1 MRSMFKNNV
10 TMQTTAK
17 FACNAT
23 SNICLMLA
31 LQALSQLIS
40 KRPSFNFFLTLT
52 KFSYETIFGRKSL
65 FHFFVVKVY

>member
-1 MRSMFKNNV
+1 MISHNKIPQVVCEMWNLKMPRMFKNNV

-31 LQALSQLIS
+31 LQALS
-40 KRPSFNFFLTLT
+40 
-52 KFSYETIFGRKSL
+52 
-65 FHFFVVKVY
+65 